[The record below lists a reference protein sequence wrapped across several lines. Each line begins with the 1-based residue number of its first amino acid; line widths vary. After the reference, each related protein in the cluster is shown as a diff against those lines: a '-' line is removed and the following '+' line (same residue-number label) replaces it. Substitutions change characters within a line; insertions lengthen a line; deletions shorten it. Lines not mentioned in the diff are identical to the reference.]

1 MKKLTAL
8 ALCLVL
14 LTGCTSV
21 FSETAGSQEG
31 VYTIY
36 NLTGEKVLYVSLTDN
51 VNGVVMKL
59 DFDEGGLDNGGSV
72 IMTRSIP
79 QGEDGEHRLTLT
91 FETESGYQGVFPTL
105 SIETVPISLLAEDT
119 VSGATAISFS
129 APENKGKE
137 KLGVI
142 SMNGMFSLEC
152 TLPDGY
158 KIESTGADAGSH
170 FSVISSEVE
179 GKPAMYLSIVFNE
192 LLADVQ
198 RLNDLSAEDLAKIE
212 ETFREDDRVEIS
224 YTETKH
230 GTKLMV
236 VKETDDG
243 VDYVDFYT
251 IYKGYEIEFVL
262 LKTPF
267 GEEPGFLNDTD
278 IQMAVDFLS
287 DLDFVAAE

>member
-1 MKKLTAL
+1 MLVNCLHSYEKTENGWLLHADTADV
-8 ALCLVL
+8 LV
-14 LTGCTSV
+14 V
-21 FSETAGSQEG
+21 F
-31 VYTIY
+31 
-36 NLTGEKVLYVSLTDN
+36 LTDDMIRIR
-51 VNGVVMKL
+51 VNFDRK
-59 DFDEGGLDNGGSV
+59 FDEASYTLVTTAWPDRLD
-72 IMTRSIP
+72 P
-79 QGEDGEHRLTLT
+79 LFEGERKRIEALDISCAEDEKTLT

-152 TLPDGY
+152 AMPDGY